1 MEQDF
6 RGRLKQYGEGGPGT
20 VQARPWG
27 GQAMHP
33 GRTNTLTDVAGLRVG
48 HATDLERLTGTTV
61 IFCEAGA
68 VAGVDVRGSAP
79 GTRETALLDPVHLVD
94 RVHAVVLSGGS
105 AFGLE
110 TAGGVM
116 RVLAR
121 KGVGLPVGGG
131 RVVPIVPAAILFDL
145 GRGRVDRPPDADDG
159 EAAVLAA
166 LTPAGRDAV
175 PQGNVGAGTGAV
187 AGGLKGGLGSASVVL
202 EGVGTVAALVAVNAL
217 GLPCDPRTGELYAR
231 FLELEGEFGVGR
243 PRSDDP
249 GLPLPDP
256 LRGPLE
262 VGQQTTIGVVAT
274 DLPLTKTQ
282 ATKVAQM
289 AHDGLARALRP
300 SHTMFD
306 GDLLFALATGE
317 GDPPDPQLLTRLG
330 SAAADAVSRAVLH
343 AILRAESDG
352 PFQSY
357 LDRLPTA
364 RRPGPR

>member
-1 MEQDF
+1 
-6 RGRLKQYGEGGPGT
+6 
-20 VQARPWG
+20 
-27 GQAMHP
+27 MHP

-61 IFCEAGA
+61 VLCEAGA

-79 GTRETALLDPVHLVD
+79 GTRETALLDPVHLVE
-94 RVHAVVLSGGS
+94 RVHAVILSGGS
-105 AFGLE
+105 AFGLD
-110 TAGGVM
+110 AAAGVM

-121 KGVGLPVGGG
+121 RGVGFPVGAG

-145 GRGRVDRPPDADDG
+145 GRGRVDRPPGPEDG

-166 LTPAGRDAV
+166 LAPAGLEAV

-187 AGGLKGGLGSASVVL
+187 VGGFLKGGLGSASVVL

-217 GLPCDPRTGELYAR
+217 GLPCHPRTGELYAR
-231 FLELEGEFGVGR
+231 FLELGDEFGLGAVR
-243 PRSDDP
+243 PDDP

-256 LRGPLE
+256 LEGPVEL
-262 VGQQTTIGVVAT
+262 GRQTTIGVVAT
-274 DLPLTKTQ
+274 DLPLTKAQ

-306 GDLLFALATGE
+306 GDVLFALATGQ
-317 GDPPDPQLLTRLG
+317 GDPPDPQTLTRVG
-330 SAAADAVSRAVLH
+330 AAAADAVSRAVIH
-343 AILRAESDG
+343 AILRAESCG
-352 PFQSY
+352 PFHSY
-357 LDRLPTA
+357 LERLPSA
-364 RRPGPR
+364 RRQSPR

>member
-1 MEQDF
+1 
-6 RGRLKQYGEGGPGT
+6 
-20 VQARPWG
+20 
-27 GQAMHP
+27 MHP

-61 IFCEAGA
+61 ILCEAGA

-79 GTRETALLDPVHLVD
+79 GTRETALLDPVHLVE

-105 AFGLE
+105 AFGLDA
-110 TAGGVM
+110 AGGVM

-121 KGVGLPVGGG
+121 RGVGLPVGPG

-145 GRGRVDRPPDADDG
+145 GRGQVDRPPGPEDG
-159 EAAVLAA
+159 EAAALAA
-166 LTPAGRDAV
+166 LTPAGLEAV

-187 AGGLKGGLGSASVVL
+187 AGGLKGGVGSASVVL

-217 GLPCDPRTGELYAR
+217 GLPCHPQTGKLYAR
-231 FLELEGEFGVGR
+231 FLELDDEFGLGTVR
-243 PRSDDP
+243 PDDP

-256 LRGPLE
+256 LEGPVA
-262 VGQQTTIGVVAT
+262 VGQQTTVGVVAT
-274 DLPLTKTQ
+274 DLPLTKAQ

-306 GDLLFALATGE
+306 GDLLFALATGQ
-317 GDPPDPQLLTRLG
+317 GDPPDPQTLTRVG
-330 SAAADAVSRAVLH
+330 AAAADAVSRAVIH
-343 AILRAESDG
+343 AVLRAESHG

-357 LDRLPTA
+357 LERLPSA
-364 RRPGPR
+364 RKQDLR